1 MEGDA
6 ESQAGVLP
14 TQKKSSL
21 LPWMIGGVAYLLILL
36 GIVSAIAVTIF
47 KTDMHV
53 VDTATICPDGHNLV
67 EFWTRD
73 PSYYCNVCGDP
84 QRRGAHMFGCR
95 KCNWDKCE
103 KCATSP

>member
-6 ESQAGVLP
+6 ESQTGVLP

-21 LPWMIGGVAYLLILL
+21 VGFVVGGFACLLILL
-36 GIVSAIAVTIF
+36 GIVFGIAATIF

-53 VDTATICPDGHNLV
+53 GGIAAGCPRGHQLV
-67 EFWTRD
+67 EFWTPD
-73 PSYYCNVCGDP
+73 PSYFCNVCEDS
-84 QRRGAHMFGCR
+84 QHRGAHMFGCR

-103 KCATSP
+103 KCANGP